1 MLAKLGEKMFDVNE
15 IRKDFP
21 ILQRKINGHPLI
33 YLDNGATSQKPIQ
46 VINAILD
53 YYSNHNANVHRGVHT
68 LSAESTQMYEQ
79 AREKVAKFIN
89 AEPEEI
95 IFTKNATESLNLVA
109 CAYGEAN
116 IRKGD
121 RICTSIMEHHSD
133 FIPWQVLAK
142 KKGAKLEIM
151 NVDGVGEI
159 PESEF
164 EKISKSKI
172 TSIVHA
178 SNVLGTI
185 NPVEKMAKI
194 AHECGGKILVD
205 GSQSAPHMPIDVKK
219 MDCDFFAFTAHKM
232 LGPTGI
238 GVLYGKK
245 EILEEMPPF
254 MYGGDMVIDAR
265 IEGCKWNAPPY
276 KFEAGTPNIC
286 GIIAT
291 GAAVDYLNKL
301 GMQNIRN
308 HEIELLEYSINKLQE
323 IRGIEIYG
331 PLDARKRTG
340 VISFNIKGL
349 SSIDLSSFLDDYGI
363 AIRSGHHCA
372 QPIHDFLKILPSAR
386 ISFYIYNTKGEID
399 ALIPRIEEIRRM
411 LS

>member
-1 MLAKLGEKMFDVNE
+1 MFDVNE

-33 YLDNGATSQKPIQ
+33 YLDNGATSQRPVQ
-46 VINAILD
+46 VVNAISE
-53 YYSNHNANVHRGVHT
+53 YYLNHNANVHRGVHT
-68 LSAESTQMYEQ
+68 LSAESTEMYEE
-79 AREKVAKFIN
+79 ARKKVAKFIN

-109 CAYGEAN
+109 YSYGEAN
-116 IRKGD
+116 IKKGD
-121 RICTSIMEHHSD
+121 KICTSIMEHHSD

-142 KKGAKLEIM
+142 KRGAKLEIM
-151 NVDGVGEI
+151 DVDEEGEI

-164 EKISKSKI
+164 RKISNSKI

-194 AHECGGKILVD
+194 AHESGGKILVD
-205 GSQSAPHMPIDVKK
+205 GSQSIPHMPIDVKK
-219 MDCDFFAFTAHKM
+219 MDCDFFAFTGHKM

-245 EILEEMPPF
+245 ELLEEMPPF
-254 MYGGDMVIDAR
+254 MYGGDMVVEAKV
-265 IEGCKWNAPPY
+265 EGCKWNTPPH

-308 HEIELLEYSINKLQE
+308 HEIELLKHAIRGLQE
-323 IRGIEIYG
+323 IEGIEIYG
-331 PLDARKRTG
+331 PKDARRRTG
-340 VISFNIKGL
+340 VIAFNIPGL
-349 SSIDLSSFLDDYGI
+349 SSIDLASFLDDYGV

-386 ISFYIYNTKGEID
+386 ISFYFYNTKEEID
-399 ALIPRIEEIRRM
+399 FVIPKIQEIRRM
-411 LS
+411 LA